1 MFVLISNIII
11 AIRQLSRVWDA
22 RLTKKDGAVS
32 NVLLLVFGMNMVL
45 YVTYYMIMKNYY
57 ACRRKVASRFPLIC
71 GSSSPKNDVGPCFD
85 QKEKDP
91 NEFVPRLCVKKGGNS
106 PGDKKEKESNEKM
119 TWYCWLYL
127 VLAFIS
133 ILSSLYFFEI
143 QERTTTVTAAQSR
156 NMNQEC
162 TLMIFDAH
170 DIWHFLSALG
180 ILFTL
185 LTVLTIEDNNTNTP
199 WSKLHVF

>member
-1 MFVLISNIII
+1 MFVLIANIIL
-11 AIRQLSRVWDA
+11 AIRPLSRVWDA

-57 ACRRKVASRFPLIC
+57 ALVCRRTSPEKDASAC
-71 GSSSPKNDVGPCFD
+71 CD
-85 QKEKDP
+85 QTEKDP
-91 NEFVPRLCVKKGGNS
+91 NESVPRSYVEKGENS

-133 ILSSLYFFEI
+133 ISSSLHFFVHLI
-143 QERTTTVTAAQSR
+143 FSSWDTTDILRTPSFQTTS
-156 NMNQEC
+156 
-162 TLMIFDAH
+162 
-170 DIWHFLSALG
+170 
-180 ILFTL
+180 
-185 LTVLTIEDNNTNTP
+185 
-199 WSKLHVF
+199 